1 MHQLAQS
8 AVLAVSTLAHART
21 IARWVRDRSRERFHC
36 SVLRELARTGGTVRE
51 EHRGRGGTVLIWEL
65 QLPEQRIEPERR
77 PMAPRTA
84 ARAQRPR
91 GRRCTAVPAA
101 GRSSRTG
108 GAGGGR

>member
-8 AVLAVSTLAHART
+8 AVLAIGTLAHART
-21 IARWVRDRSRERFHC
+21 IARWVRDRSRERLHR

-65 QLPEQRIEPERR
+65 QLPERRVEPERS
-77 PMAPRTA
+77 PMAARTA
-84 ARAQRPR
+84 ARTHRPR
-91 GRRCTAVPAA
+91 RRRCTAVPAA

-108 GAGGGR
+108 GAGGGQ